1 MDPDNLPPNVDQ
13 NFKIITLPE
22 FDNLNDFDRGKYFT
36 DLVIY
41 LNEQINRMP
50 NARVT
55 NDIQELINLENTL
68 NVGEYKHTGIGLY
81 YIYRQSETAWYVFR
95 INLNNYIE
103 YFYPTMLNS

>member
-1 MDPDNLPPNVDQ
+1 MDLDNLPNGDQ
-13 NFKIITLPE
+13 NFKLITLAK

-41 LNEQINRMP
+41 LNTQMYRMP

-55 NDIQELINLENTL
+55 NDIQELINQENTL
-68 NVGEYKHTGIGLY
+68 NIEEYKHTEIGLY
-81 YIYRQSETAWYVFR
+81 YIYRQSETLWNVFR

-103 YFYPTMLNS
+103 YFHPTILNS